1 MIAYRLESAPMRPFL
16 VLTFTV
22 GLLGCRAEVDLKS
35 APVSV
40 AGKVSQGGQPIGGMV
55 MVFQPLGDGHV
66 REVPIQKDGT
76 FNGEM
81 ISGKYAYY
89 VARPAVPAVAQAF
102 RKLAPTFFEADLS
115 RTVVVEPDAQL
126 AIALD

>member
-1 MIAYRLESAPMRPFL
+1 MRLFIVAML
-16 VLTFTV
+16 TV
-22 GLLGCRAEVDLKS
+22 GLVGCGSKVKLKS

-40 AGKVSQGGQPIGGMV
+40 SGNVSQSGKPVGAGV

-66 REVPIQKDGT
+66 REFPIRKDGS

-81 ISGKYAYY
+81 ISGDYAYY
-89 VARPAVPAVAQAF
+89 VARPAVPAAAQAL
-102 RKLAPTFFEADLS
+102 RRLPPKYFEADLS
-115 RTVVVEPDAQL
+115 RTVNVEPGVQL